1 MVLPQK
7 SLFAGALPLG
17 FESTYAAVPNRVH
30 PSLGQTCRQSRWHQ
44 KGNTFSYVWQL
55 IPIQSAKFITLCA
68 EKGLQRERVCPY
80 HVDGANGTQL
90 TGRLN
95 W

>member
-17 FESTYAAVPNRVH
+17 FESIYAAVPNRVH
-30 PSLGQTCRQSRWHQ
+30 PSLGQTCRQSRWH
-44 KGNTFSYVWQL
+44 KKRNMFSHVWQL
-55 IPIQSAKFITLCA
+55 MSIQSAKFITLCA
-68 EKGLQRERVCPY
+68 EKGLPRERCHY

-90 TGRLN
+90 TGRMN